1 MDFLEVTVRRNPELI
16 KAAVELHQSG
26 EVPPNT
32 MVIDLDAIKENA
44 KVMKTEADKYKI
56 SNYYITKQFGR
67 NPLVAQAIV
76 NAGFESS
83 VAIDIDE
90 VKTLH
95 RYGLRIGHV
104 GHLSQIPRADVKF
117 VVKDVNPEVIT
128 IYSIEKA
135 KEIAKAAHESGKKQ
149 ELLVRVVGEGDFFY
163 PNQEGGFLERDLVKA
178 VRSIN
183 GLRGVRVVGVT
194 SFPVLRFNLK
204 TRREEPLP
212 NFYTILR
219 AAKKL
224 EEDGVEVKQINAPA
238 DTSAKVMRLLAEMGA
253 THGEPGHGFT
263 GTTPWHAFDDLPE
276 LPAWVYVSEVS
287 HKLGGRAFAYGGGL
301 MSADACVGFWTDL
314 YHSFRIYSLVGS
326 DPDKILERKL
336 TALPAG
342 YIDYYGTIFTTPTIP
357 VEVGDTVVYGVREQI
372 FVSRAKVAVVSGIR
386 KGRPRVQGI
395 FDRNGTLLD
404 RNDTPQSIEKVKDL
418 MRILE

>member
-1 MDFLEVTVRRNPELI
+1 MRRNPELI

-32 MVIDLDAIKENA
+32 MLIDLDVVKENA
-44 KVMKTEADKYKI
+44 KVMKAEADRYKI

-83 VAIDIDE
+83 VAIDIEE
-90 VKTLH
+90 VKSLH

-104 GHLSQIPRADVKF
+104 GHLSQIPKADVKF

-128 IYSIEKA
+128 VYSIEKA
-135 KEIAKAAHESGKKQ
+135 KEIAKVAQELGKTQ
-149 ELLVRVVGEGDFFY
+149 ELLVRVIGEGDFFY
-163 PNQEGGFLERDLVKA
+163 PNQEGGFPEGDVVKIVKNINKLEGVK
-178 VRSIN
+178 
-183 GLRGVRVVGVT
+183 VVGVT

-204 TRREEPLP
+204 SRKDEPLP

-219 AAKKL
+219 AAKIL
-224 EEDGVEVKQINAPA
+224 EKEGVEIKQINAPA
-238 DTSAKVMRLLAEMGA
+238 DTSAKVMKLLAEMGA
-253 THGEPGHGFT
+253 THGEPGHGLT
-263 GTTPWHAFDDLPE
+263 GTTPWHAFEDLPE
-276 LPAWVYVSEVS
+276 LPACVYVSEIS

-301 MSADACVGFWTDL
+301 MSADMCLGIWTYL
-314 YHSFRIYSLVGS
+314 YHPFRIYVLVGR
-326 DPDKILERKL
+326 DVDKILECKL

-342 YIDYYGTIFTTPTIP
+342 YVDYYGTIFTTQDVS

-372 FVSRAKVAVVSGIR
+372 FVSRAKVAVVSGIH
-386 KGRPRVQGI
+386 KGKPKVLGI

-404 RNDTPQSIEKVKDL
+404 RNEIPQSIEKVKEL
-418 MRILE
+418 MEHLN